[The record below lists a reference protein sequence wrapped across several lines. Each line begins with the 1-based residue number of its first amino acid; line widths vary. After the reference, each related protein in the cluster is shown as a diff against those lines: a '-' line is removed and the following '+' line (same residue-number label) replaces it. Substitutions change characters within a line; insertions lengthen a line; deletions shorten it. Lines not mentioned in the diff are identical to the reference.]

1 MIRPY
6 KLSASIICSTFSDIN
21 NDLQLL
27 EKAKIDS
34 IHFDVMDG
42 VFVPR
47 LGLFPEYLRMIK
59 DHFTLPLHVHMMVIH
74 PELFIESFVKAGADT
89 ISIHAELP
97 TATQCIQLIK
107 KCGLKAGIALNPETN
122 IEVIESHL
130 SEIDHIV
137 LMGIHPGILGQ
148 KLIPSTYTKIAKLR
162 KCITDFPNVTLEVD
176 GGVTPETAPK
186 LLQAGADMLVCGT
199 GTIFQQKAGLY
210 EKISELKTHI
220 NTILSA

>member
-1 MIRPY
+1 MNNVIIAPSV
-6 KLSASIICSTFSDIN
+6 LSADFAN
-21 NDLQLL
+21 LQADVELL
-27 EKAKIDS
+27 NQSEAEW
-34 IHFDVMDG
+34 IHIDVMDG

-59 DHFTLPLHVHMMVIH
+59 DHFTLPLHVHMMVVH